1 MLSTLKASCFPVCE
15 SIISVSRGNGIGYN
29 ELYGACLKSPH
40 PISPPRLLV
49 PLGIGLI
56 LCLFGDATLYTV
68 LPKADI
74 MLEAGISLGMVGVV
88 LGANRLIRI
97 LSNGPAGWLYDRLPR
112 RRMMIASLALGAIS
126 TACYALSHGST
137 LLLAGRILWG
147 IAWSGIWIGT
157 TAMTLDISREDNRG
171 FVNGQLQMWYF
182 LAVAIAS
189 LSSGLF
195 TDLLGYRGGLW
206 LSTGFGLLAA
216 LVWLVFLPETRPG
229 GIRVPM
235 KQAGKSKVPLPWKLA
250 ASLTVP
256 YFTMRIVFEGVLA
269 ATTILWLE
277 QFVDEGLSIGGHN
290 IPLATLTGIFTAIRV
305 VISIL
310 SAPWVGM
317 LSDYLRRR
325 WAVLVGVLALGVVGL
340 LGMSLPNFGLSVA
353 SGLVSAVTAGA
364 IPLLI
369 PAMVGDRVTEELHGR
384 TLGFIFSWGDLGSG
398 LGPTIGLAFIPLIGI
413 GHTYQLCALI
423 LFISGLYTCCQAFRE
438 KIIPALIRID

>member
-1 MLSTLKASCFPVCE
+1 MHDFRPLHYGEAFFFNLFP
-15 SIISVSRGNGIGYN
+15 GYN
-29 ELYGACLKSPH
+29 DSPGAPLKPPH
-40 PISPPRLLV
+40 PITPSRLLI

-74 MLEAGISLGMVGVV
+74 MLEAGIGLGMVGIV

-112 RRMMIASLALGAIS
+112 RWLMIASLVLGAIS
-126 TACYALSHGST
+126 TACYALSHGSA

-147 IAWSGIWIGT
+147 IAWSGLWIGT

-189 LSSGLF
+189 FSSGLF

-206 LSTGFGLLAA
+206 LSAGFGLLAA

-229 GIRVPM
+229 GIKVPE
-235 KQAGKSKVPLPWKLA
+235 KKSTKANTPLPWKIA
-250 ASLTVP
+250 ISLTVP

-277 QFVDEGLSIGGHN
+277 QFIDGSLTVGTMN

-305 VISIL
+305 VVSIL
-310 SAPWVGM
+310 SAPWVGK
-317 LSDYLRRR
+317 LSDHLRRR
-325 WAVLVGVLALGVVGL
+325 WAVLAGVIALGVLGL
-340 LGMSLPNFGLSVA
+340 WGMSLPDFGLSVA

-369 PAMVGDRVTEELHGR
+369 PAVVGDRVPEEQHGR

-398 LGPTIGLAFIPLIGI
+398 LGPSLGLALIPMIGI
-413 GHTYQLCALI
+413 GGTYQLCAL
-423 LFISGLYTCCQAFRE
+423 LL
-438 KIIPALIRID
+438 LITGFFSFYMASKESLIVNTPDK

>member
-1 MLSTLKASCFPVCE
+1 MKPT
-15 SIISVSRGNGIGYN
+15 
-29 ELYGACLKSPH
+29 H
-40 PISPPRLLV
+40 PITPSRLLI

-74 MLEAGISLGMVGVV
+74 MLEAGITLGMVGVV

-112 RRMMIASLALGAIS
+112 RGLMVGSLVLGAVS
-126 TACYALSHGST
+126 TVCYALSHGSA

-157 TAMTLDISREDNRG
+157 TAMTLDISRDDNRG
-171 FVNGQLQMWYF
+171 FINGQLQMWYF

-206 LSTGFGLLAA
+206 LSGGFGLIGA
-216 LVWLVFLPETRPG
+216 LVWLVFLPETRPS
-229 GIRVPM
+229 GIRVP
-235 KQAGKSKVPLPWKLA
+235 KKVTGQVKASLPWKLA
-250 ASLTVP
+250 FSLTVP

-269 ATTILWLE
+269 ATTILWLG
-277 QFVDEGLSIGGHN
+277 QFIDGGFKLGTLT

-305 VISIL
+305 VVSIL
-310 SAPWVGM
+310 SAPWVGK
-317 LSDYLRRR
+317 LSDYLQRR
-325 WAVLVGVLALGVVGL
+325 WAVLAGVLVLGVLGL
-340 LGMSLPNFGLSVA
+340 WGMSLPHFGLSVA
-353 SGLVSAVTAGA
+353 SGLVSAITAGA

-369 PAMVGDRVTEELHGR
+369 PAVVGDRVSDEQHGR

-398 LGPTIGLAFIPLIGI
+398 LGPSLGLALIPLVGI
-413 GHTYQLCALI
+413 AGTYQFCAL
-423 LFISGLYTCCQAFRE
+423 LLLLSGLIQ
-438 KIIPALIRID
+438 RISSLA

>member
-1 MLSTLKASCFPVCE
+1 L
-15 SIISVSRGNGIGYN
+15 GIGYN
-29 ELYGACLKSPH
+29 DRSGVILKPPH
-40 PISPPRLLV
+40 PITPTRLLV

-74 MLEAGISLGMVGVV
+74 MVEAGVSLSMVGIV

-112 RRMMIASLALGAIS
+112 RGLMVGSLFLGAVS
-126 TACYALSHGST
+126 TIFSAVSQGPW

-147 IAWSGIWIGT
+147 VAWSGIWIGT

-171 FVNGQLQMWYF
+171 FINGQLQMWYF

-206 LSTGFGLLAA
+206 LSAGLGLLAA

-229 GIRVPM
+229 GIRVPE
-235 KQAGKSKVPLPWKLA
+235 KQAGKTAISLPWKLA
-250 ASLTVP
+250 ISLTVP

-277 QFVDEGLSIGGHN
+277 QFVYEGLKVGTIN

-305 VISIL
+305 AVSIL
-310 SAPWVGM
+310 STPWIGK

-325 WAVLVGVLALGVVGL
+325 WAVLAGVLALGVMGL
-340 LGMSLPNFGLSVA
+340 WGMSLPYFGLSVA

-364 IPLLI
+364 IPLLV
-369 PAMVGDRVTEELHGR
+369 PAVVGDRVIEEQHGR

-398 LGPTIGLAFIPLIGI
+398 LGPSFGLALIPLVGVV
-413 GHTYQLCALI
+413 GTYQLCALLLLLSCLFAVFQAIRETPI
-423 LFISGLYTCCQAFRE
+423 LINQQ
-438 KIIPALIRID
+438 

>member
-1 MLSTLKASCFPVCE
+1 M
-15 SIISVSRGNGIGYN
+15 ISS
-29 ELYGACLKSPH
+29 H
-40 PISPPRLLV
+40 PIPPSRLLI

-74 MLEAGISLGMVGVV
+74 MLEAGISLGMVGIV

-112 RRMMIASLALGAIS
+112 RRLMIASLALGAIS

-182 LAVAIAS
+182 LAIAVAS
-189 LSSGLF
+189 FSSGLF

-206 LSTGFGLLAA
+206 LSTGLGLLAA

-229 GIRVPM
+229 STHIQEEQSR
-235 KQAGKSKVPLPWKLA
+235 KVKAPLPWKLA
-250 ASLTVP
+250 ISLTVP

-269 ATTILWLE
+269 ATTILWLG
-277 QFVDEGLSIGGHN
+277 QFIDGGLKVGALN

-305 VISIL
+305 VVSIL
-310 SAPWVGM
+310 SAPWVGK

-325 WAVLVGVLALGVVGL
+325 WSVLAGVIALGVAGL
-340 LGMSLPNFGLSVA
+340 WGMSLPNFGLSVA
-353 SGLVSAVTAGA
+353 SGLISAVTAGA

-369 PAMVGDRVTEELHGR
+369 PAVVGDRVPEEQHGR

-398 LGPTIGLAFIPLIGI
+398 LGPSLGLALIPLIGV
-413 GHTYQLCALI
+413 GGTYQLCAL
-423 LFISGLYTCCQAFRE
+423 LLLAAGAFSFFKAANE
-438 KIIPALIRID
+438 KIV